1 MDEQKLALVLLPEI
15 YGCNAFMEEIRASYT
30 KRGIAVFCPNLWMR
44 APFGYEAQ
52 EEAYTYFQQH
62 IGFGVYRDIDY
73 LLEELQ
79 AAYDRVVV
87 LGFSA
92 GATLAWRC
100 SALGHADGVIACY
113 GSRIRDYPEVE
124 PRCDTLLLF
133 AQQDSFAVDEVLTA
147 LRRKKRVRGHIFPA
161 RHGFLDPHGPTADAR
176 QAKEAWRRIDGFLQ
190 EICALGQ

>member
-1 MDEQKLALVLLPEI
+1 MTANKLAMVLLPEI
-15 YGCNAFMEEIRASYT
+15 YGCNAFMEEVKARYEQ
-30 KRGIAVFCPNLWMR
+30 RGIAVYCPNLWMR
-44 APFGYEAQ
+44 QPFAYEEQ
-52 EEAYTYFQQH
+52 QEAYAYFQHH

-100 SALGHADGVIACY
+100 SALGHVDGVIACY
-113 GSRIRDYPEVE
+113 GSRIRDYLEVE

-133 AQQDSFAVDEVLTA
+133 AQRDSFAVAEVFQMLQ
-147 LRRKKRVRGHIFPA
+147 KKRRVQGRLFPA
-161 RHGFLDPHGPTADAR
+161 KHGFLDPHGQDGDEVQAR
-176 QAKEAWRRIDGFLQ
+176 KAWQCIDDFLQ
-190 EICALGQ
+190 MIYRLGD